1 MGWRFRRR
9 VKILPG
15 ITLNFSKSG
24 VSTSVGWRG
33 YHKTFSKKGVRT
45 TAGIPGTGISY
56 TEYSP
61 KREGQSQEV
70 GYWVPLLVCI
80 IIVGGF
86 ISVCHRSKPNSP
98 VGVSATAAP
107 SASSVVETSPIVE
120 ATPESTPTPVTVKRA
135 ELVKL
140 PTDVAEDTAA
150 DEDLNRAWRALTP
163 AQRRHYRQEERD
175 WIKYRDS
182 LPTVQERNE
191 TTRKRAEYLWSLN
204 RKD

>member
-33 YHKTFSKKGVRT
+33 YHKTFSRKGIRT

-70 GYWVPLLVCI
+70 GYWAPLLLR
-80 IIVGGF
+80 IIVVGL
-86 ISVCHRSKPNSP
+86 ISVCHPSKPNSP
-98 VGVSATAAP
+98 LGVSATATP
-107 SASSVVETSPIVE
+107 SASTLVETSPIAE
-120 ATPESTPTPVTVKRA
+120 ATPESTPTPVTAKRA
-135 ELVKL
+135 ELVKP
-140 PTDVAEDTAA
+140 PTVVAEDTAA
-150 DEDLNRAWRALTP
+150 DEDLNRAWRGLTP
-163 AQRRHYRQEERD
+163 AQRRRYRQEERG